1 MYIGCGVIIMAI
13 SKRIKALL
21 LETDMK
27 QSDLMGVLDMSS
39 KQSLSNKFTKE
50 RGSADD
56 LVKIADF
63 CGCKLAFVL
72 QDGKQIVIDN
82 DTDKETDPDK

>member
-39 KQSLSNKFTKE
+39 KQSLSNKFTNE
-50 RGSADD
+50 RWSADD

-82 DTDKETDPDK
+82 DTDKETDQDK

>member
-1 MYIGCGVIIMAI
+1 MAI

-39 KQSLSNKFTKE
+39 KQSLSNKFTNE
-50 RGSADD
+50 RWSADD

-72 QDGKQIVIDN
+72 PDGKRIVMDN

>member
-1 MYIGCGVIIMAI
+1 MAI

-39 KQSLSNKFTKE
+39 KQSLSNKFTNE
-50 RGSADD
+50 RWSADD

-72 QDGKQIVIDN
+72 QNGKQIVIDN
-82 DTDKETDPDK
+82 DTDKETARAESFK

>member
-39 KQSLSNKFTKE
+39 KQSLSNKFTNE
-50 RGSADD
+50 RWSADD
-56 LVKIADF
+56 LVNIADF

-72 QDGKQIVIDN
+72 PDGKQIVIDN

>member
-1 MYIGCGVIIMAI
+1 MAI

-39 KQSLSNKFTKE
+39 KQSLSNKFTNE
-50 RGSADD
+50 RWSADD

>member
-1 MYIGCGVIIMAI
+1 MAI

-27 QSDLMGVLDMSS
+27 QSDLMGVLGMSS
-39 KQSLSNKFTKE
+39 KQSLSNKFTNE
-50 RGSADD
+50 RWSADD

-82 DTDKETDPDK
+82 DADKETDPDK